1 MEGTTEAV
9 DAARP
14 VVPPLLYVP
23 IEEPQVGNEL
33 TIEFRRLA
41 DGRLALL
48 AYTALDRLVS
58 GCGPRQ
64 PWALIPVTKL
74 AEIDQLRPYD
84 LILLDVKIPRDQRSA
99 VGK

>member
-1 MEGTTEAV
+1 VEGTTESV
-9 DAARP
+9 DTTRP
-14 VVPPLLYVP
+14 AVPPLLYVP
-23 IEEPQVGNEL
+23 IEDPQVNNEL

-64 PWALIPVTKL
+64 PWALIPVSKL
-74 AEIDQLRPYD
+74 DEIDQLRPYD
-84 LILLDVKIPRDQRSA
+84 LILLDVKIPRGQRSA
-99 VGK
+99 AGK